1 MKIPKNIRDEIKE
14 FCELNN
20 IKDVDSFILKNINTG
35 FNIEK
40 YGNAPF
46 IKEVIVE
53 KEVPIETIKEVIVEK
68 EVPVEI
74 IKEVVVEV
82 PVEKEVI
89 KEITIEKKVYVTDD
103 NQVNE
108 LGIKIN
114 KLEEIINEKEKNIIN
129 IKNNL
134 NKIEKDN
141 IIKTTESLN
150 KDGEIKK
157 SKSILNKKEKE
168 IKKLKN
174 TILDLEKDLTNLK
187 NEDINSKGRPF
198 RDIYDEDGGTGG
210 HWGSNLRDKK

>member
-1 MKIPKNIRDEIKE
+1 MRIPKKIRDEIKE
-14 FCELNN
+14 FCKLNDIEN
-20 IKDVDSFILKNINTG
+20 IDDFILKNIKTG

-46 IKEVIVE
+46 TKEVVIE
-53 KEVPIETIKEVIVEK
+53 KEVPVEVIREVVVEK

-89 KEITIEKKVYVTDD
+89 KEITIEKEVYVTDD

-114 KLEEIINEKEKNIIN
+114 KLEEIINEKEKNIVN

-141 IIKTTESLN
+141 IIKITESLN

-157 SKSILNKKEKE
+157 SKSILIKKEKE

-174 TILDLEKDLTNLK
+174 TILDLEKDITNLK
-187 NEDINSKGRPF
+187 NEDTNSKGRPF
-198 RDIYDEDGGTGG
+198 RDIYDEDEGTGG